1 MALDALNSL
10 MGSDVKD
17 GKASNPVSGDA
28 FAKLIQH
35 IITNG
40 PMGYSNAMRQN
51 LGINTQQGG
60 LLPTSGMA
68 SLGANAGTPYWYQP
82 KAPTADPVQQ
92 LLGVTSLPEAP
103 VTPTTPVTPAPVTPT
118 RPGYQAPNIRNPGR
132 EGAGR

>member
-51 LGINTQQGG
+51 LGMNTQQGG

-103 VTPTTPVTPAPVTPT
+103 KPATPATPATPAPGT
-118 RPGYQAPNIRNPGR
+118 RPAYTPRGIRNPGR
-132 EGAGR
+132 EGVGR